1 MAIGHD
7 SASGEYNNTSAADTI
22 RFRSTYCHDSRNPTL
37 HLNLSYSLLLRKKK
51 MILLVGVSQLTP
63 KLEQVVN
70 YVDPAAELLTLL
82 SLGVL
87 LPHITPQ
94 LPHASP

>member
-1 MAIGHD
+1 MIAHLESTIIPQQPIRYV
-7 SASGEYNNTSAADTI
+7 SGVLTVM
-22 RFRSTYCHDSRNPTL
+22 TL
-37 HLNLSYSLLLRKKK
+37 ATQLSISISHIVFFSEKKK